1 MTVTME
7 AESDIVVVVST
18 TADPSQRERRDKAK
32 EDKRRRRNQKWR
44 ESQRRK
50 QRRKQE
56 KKCKKRRE
64 RNWKLRET
72 KRKKDKAVKIASLQ
86 DFARSGVPQGKA
98 VVEISTN
105 GESGIST
112 ELTLD
117 SFEGS
122 FSLPVFGK
130 LPVKE
135 FLSLFKF
142 FDLGGKKLGDMM
154 KGGVKDGRMD
164 RRSRQLPSVNVR
176 RRVKKQRSKECGH
189 SALYNSIFLGED
201 YKEAPKAEEMYMAAD
216 RLNLAF
222 RGSNKL
228 SCGSRDAGGQ
238 FSIEAIQTALQAKHS
253 NTYGVHRMS
262 GAHARRLAKQTSGN
276 FVALVYLKESKTL
289 GWQTHW
295 IAVRE
300 LDGKMVII
308 DGASRAC
315 FLLSESALKQHYADV
330 VRVYRITKQV

>member
-189 SALYNSIFLGED
+189 SALYNSIFLGKITRRHLRRRRCTWLLIDLTLRFEGVTSFR
-201 YKEAPKAEEMYMAAD
+201 AEVEMQ
-216 RLNLAF
+216 
-222 RGSNKL
+222 
-228 SCGSRDAGGQ
+228 GGN
-238 FSIEAIQTALQAKHS
+238 SP
-253 NTYGVHRMS
+253 
-262 GAHARRLAKQTSGN
+262 
-276 FVALVYLKESKTL
+276 
-289 GWQTHW
+289 
-295 IAVRE
+295 
-300 LDGKMVII
+300 
-308 DGASRAC
+308 
-315 FLLSESALKQHYADV
+315 
-330 VRVYRITKQV
+330 